1 MTTVWSGGVNVQA
14 SQPGKMAVRLKS
26 GPCENCGHEWDA
38 IRYITNN
45 HQLGGLCRACVLLP
59 DVLIEDHRG
68 DALEGPAREAYIDEV
83 SAPAPPPDHPVL
95 LVLKELLRRETE
107 CGEGF
112 DLANLVAWWTGKGCL
127 SVKQMSLIAWRLSR
141 HYIDHN
147 PALFAVSK
155 ENLQEQ
161 WDGLTEF
168 KQGKLL
174 PYLSMQQRLRL
185 GIDE

>member
-1 MTTVWSGGVNVQA
+1 MTGTVFSGSVLLQSNPQF
-14 SQPGKMAVRLKS
+14 SLL
-26 GPCENCGHEWDA
+26 GPCQNCGQDEQQDVA
-38 IRYITNN
+38 VRYITNK
-45 HQLGGLCRACVLLP
+45 HHEGGLCRACVLLP
-59 DVLIEDHRG
+59 DVLIEDKRG

-83 SAPAPPPDHPVL
+83 SAPLPDDHPVRL
-95 LVLKELLRRETE
+95 ALEELLRRETE
-107 CGEGF
+107 SSEGF
-112 DLANLVAWWTGKGCL
+112 DLANLVTWWTRKGCL

-141 HYIDHN
+141 HNLDHN

-155 ENLQEQ
+155 ESLQEQ